1 MYLPRPGV
9 ALPRCLLLILF
20 VALPACELFQR
31 TVRPTRAPPEEA
43 ARFVFPLELPAE
55 GRMRVPG
62 TVAAAIGLAMDDF
75 RPLGVKPHRGA
86 TPDEVCLYQRDSF
99 DVTVAPGPA
108 GVVFVRFSVK
118 DGACDQDGPVA
129 DMGSTYAVDVNQWRI
144 LAIQRP

>member
-1 MYLPRPGV
+1 MSLLRSGAP
-9 ALPRCLLLILF
+9 LPRCLLLGVCL
-20 VALPACELFQR
+20 ALPACGLFQR
-31 TVRPTRAPPEEA
+31 PVRPPRAPPEEA
-43 ARFVFPLELPAE
+43 ARFEFPLEIPAE
-55 GRMRVPG
+55 GRQRIPG
-62 TVAAAIGLAMDDF
+62 AVAAAIGMAMDDF

-99 DVTVAPGPA
+99 DVTVAPGQE

-118 DGACDQDGPVA
+118 DGACDEEGPVA